1 MAERERT
8 YVVMRGGLGD
18 IVLAQKALHE
28 LRGKPGAGELCIATE
43 SKYAD
48 LFLAGGTADSL
59 LLISGPRDAKR
70 LRRELQAAGETV
82 YNLDHPFSGQRH
94 RRDSLHITERI
105 DEILGTSC
113 GNSPPIL
120 SIPPASLGSPH
131 AVLTWASSA
140 EGKIPP
146 ASVRAEI
153 WRHFREAC
161 LTSGLRP
168 VSISSP
174 TDGTEDGDRV
184 SGSLLQL
191 CAVVRGASLYV
202 GCDTGFSHVA
212 ASGSVASV
220 VCHIGHTLAR
230 CGVNNENAD
239 ILYYRENSV
248 VDSADVGR
256 RIDTALG
263 H

>member
-1 MAERERT
+1 MAARERT

-18 IVLAQKALHE
+18 IVLAQRALRE
-28 LRGKPGAGELCIATE
+28 LRCKPEVGELCVATE

-48 LFLAGGTADSL
+48 LFLGGGLVDSL
-59 LLISGPRDAKR
+59 LLVSGPRGAKR
-70 LRRELQAAGETV
+70 LRSELQAAGETV

-113 GNSPPIL
+113 GNLPPIL
-120 SIPPASLGSPH
+120 GIPPASLGCPH
-131 AVLTWASSA
+131 AVLTWASSS
-140 EGKIPP
+140 ESKIP
-146 ASVRAEI
+146 AGSVRLDI
-153 WRHFREAC
+153 WRHFRAAC
-161 LTSGLRP
+161 LAAGIRP

-174 TDGTEDGDRV
+174 EDGTEEGDRV

-212 ASGSVASV
+212 ASGAVASV
-220 VCHIGHTLAR
+220 VCHIGHALAR

-239 ILYYRENSV
+239 ILYYRENSA
-248 VDSADVGR
+248 VDPAAVSR
-256 RIDTALG
+256 SIDTALG
-263 H
+263 R